1 MRPLLSSRFV
11 SMTLLAVSV
20 AACGTTTPPRAPNKP
35 APVAKAATP
44 GPAAPDPE
52 PWRNTRPG
60 PGPISA
66 HEYPAVDM
74 AKLENG
80 VSVYVVA
87 RPAGVVTLSVVARGG
102 ASRLPAGKSGLAALT
117 TRMMTEGT
125 VHRTALNLAE
135 AAEAMGTTLE
145 DDAGRDSVRLGMT
158 VLRDDV
164 EKGLSLLAEVV
175 DKPAFSPAELE
186 RVRAEWLDS
195 IEAERQ
201 SPGRLSSLVGLRL
214 LLGPALGAPV
224 SGSRSDVRALKRE
237 DLVRFHA
244 ESFLVPENL
253 AIVVVGDVTLAAVKP
268 LAAKLFGRRKGAA
281 HPAAP
286 VPVTLPAPEPKQ
298 VVHWVDRPGAVQ
310 SAIFL
315 CQPFPKRNESGF
327 EARQLLS
334 ELFGGFFTS
343 RLNMNL
349 REEHA
354 YTYGARSL
362 DIATRDWG
370 TFGIMTSVRT
380 DVTAKALS
388 ESLSE
393 LRKVRDPSLGRPIA
407 DGELSLAR
415 VDLEQ
420 SLGASLS
427 HTAEVAGRVEDLFVH
442 DLPTTY
448 FRQYPTILDKS
459 DARTV
464 AAEAQRLDPGHAR
477 IVIVGDK
484 ATAGADVAKL
494 GFELETAA
502 PDLSD

>member
-1 MRPLLSSRFV
+1 SRF
-11 SMTLLAVSV
+11 AVSV
-20 AACGTTTPPRAPNKP
+20 AAVATLVVACSTATPPRSQALP
-35 APVAKAATP
+35 AAVAKAPTP

-52 PWRNTRPG
+52 PWRNARPE
-60 PGPISA
+60 PGPISM
-66 HEYPAVDM
+66 HEYPAVET
-74 AKLENG
+74 AKLPNG
-80 VSVYVVA
+80 VSIYVVT

-102 ASRLPAGKSGLAALT
+102 ASRLPVGKSGLAALT

-125 VHRTALNLAE
+125 VRRSSLELAE

-164 EKGLSLLAEVV
+164 EKGLTLLAEVV
-175 DKPAFSPAELE
+175 DKPAFAPAELE

-224 SGSRSDVRALKRE
+224 SGSRSDVRALSRE

-244 ESFLVPENL
+244 EAFVPENL

-268 LAAKLFGRRKGAA
+268 LAAKLFGRRKGPA
-281 HPAAP
+281 HPVP
-286 VPVTLPAPEPKQ
+286 MTPVTLPPAEPKQ

-380 DVTAKALS
+380 DVTAQALS

-407 DGELSLAR
+407 EGELSLAR

-427 HTAEVAGRVEDLFVH
+427 HTAEVAGRVEELFVH
-442 DLPTTY
+442 DLSVTY

-464 AAEAQRLDPGHAR
+464 AAEAQRLDPSHAR

-484 ATAGADVAKL
+484 ATAGADVAAL
-494 GFELETAA
+494 GFTVETAA
-502 PDLSD
+502 ADLSD